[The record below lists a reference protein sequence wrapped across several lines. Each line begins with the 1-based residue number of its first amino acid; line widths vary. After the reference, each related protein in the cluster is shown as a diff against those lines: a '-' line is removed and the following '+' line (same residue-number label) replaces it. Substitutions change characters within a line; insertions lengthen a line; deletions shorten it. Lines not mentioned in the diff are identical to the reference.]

1 MGHRKA
7 SKAAFGRLWTHP
19 TAEDMRPEVEHSLRL
34 CGFPCKKAVAM
45 SDVHTFQD
53 IVAAK
58 LSSTERDKRVV
69 VGEEVGLEAL

>member
-1 MGHRKA
+1 
-7 SKAAFGRLWTHP
+7 
-19 TAEDMRPEVEHSLRL
+19 
-34 CGFPCKKAVAM
+34 M